1 MLSPEWTPAAR
12 TSTFARTRTTTG
24 REASTA
30 SLPARTTA
38 KKRRRVLDDA
48 STGTANTRSVY
59 ALCPSAGTWPR
70 CGSVQPAQLTR
81 PSAASADIPQVVR
94 AHADVR
100 YADDRCRRLTALAA
114 ARLPLP
120 GPEGEVITDRLEF
133 SSSSSGCRDLIT
145 ASFRSVL
152 SASRSPTLQSA
163 VRGLVEHRL
172 NIGHEIGRKRWCG
185 PASVRPQDRRQIAC
199 HVAEATIKGRV

>member
-24 REASTA
+24 KEASTA

-133 SSSSSGCRDLIT
+133 LVVELRVPRPDHCFLPVGPVSKPFPHIAIGC
-145 ASFRSVL
+145 AW
-152 SASRSPTLQSA
+152 P
-163 VRGLVEHRL
+163 
-172 NIGHEIGRKRWCG
+172 
-185 PASVRPQDRRQIAC
+185 RRAPP
-199 HVAEATIKGRV
+199 